1 MIVLKNAVI
10 HTVANGT
17 ITGSVAIKDNKIL
30 MVGDFEI
37 PENAEIVDCSGKH
50 ITPGFIDAHCH
61 VGVFNEGLGDMGNDG
76 NDATSPTTPQ
86 VKAADGIYPEDEA
99 FQDAIS
105 NGVTTLCVGPGS
117 ANVIGGQMCVVKPIS
132 HILEKMLVTDYVGL
146 KCAFGENPK
155 RVYGSK
161 GTMPETRMGVAAVLR
176 KALQDADAYRIK
188 RDFQLNKPQ
197 KDDEPKEPFIPEY
210 DKEIIVEVLEN
221 KKKLR
226 AHAHRMDDIQTAI
239 RIAREFNVGIV
250 IEHCTEGFK
259 IADYLAKNNI
269 PVIIGP
275 INGTKPKVELKDATL
290 ESAKILDEA
299 GVKFSMMTDAPVER
313 IGSLFDDIRLAI
325 RYGLNQESGLKAVT
339 LNPAEILGMQNELG
353 SIETG
358 KSADLNIFSGDPFD
372 FRSVVETVY
381 INGKVEYKR

>member
-1 MIVLKNAVI
+1 MIVLKDAVI

-17 ITGSVAIKDNKIL
+17 ITGSVAIEDNKIV
-30 MVGDFEI
+30 MVGDFEL
-37 PENAEIVDCSGKH
+37 PKDAEVIDCTDKQ

-61 VGVFNEGLGDMGNDG
+61 VGVFNEGMGDMGNDG

-99 FQDAIS
+99 FKDAVS
-105 NGVTTLCVGPGS
+105 NGVTTLCIGPGS

-132 HILEKMLVTDYVGL
+132 HILEEMLVNDYVGL

-176 KALQDADAYRIK
+176 KALQDADSYRIK
-188 RDFQLNKPQ
+188 RDFQLSKPQ

-239 RIAREFNVGIV
+239 RLAKEFNVGIV

-290 ESAKILDEA
+290 ESARILDEA

-325 RYGLNQESGLKAVT
+325 RYGLNPESGLRAVT
-339 LNPAEILGMQNELG
+339 LNPAEILGMQDELG

-358 KSADLNIFSGDPFD
+358 KSADLNIFNGDPFD

>member
-17 ITGSVAIKDNKIL
+17 ITGSVAIEDKKIV
-30 MVGDFEI
+30 MVGDFEL
-37 PENAEIVDCSGKH
+37 PENAEVIDCTGKH

-61 VGVFNEGLGDMGNDG
+61 VGVFNEGMGDMGNDG

-99 FQDAIS
+99 FKDAVS
-105 NGVTTLCVGPGS
+105 NGVTTLCIGPGS

-132 HILEKMLVTDYVGL
+132 HILEEMLVNDYVGL

-176 KALQDADAYRIK
+176 KALQDADSYRIK

-325 RYGLNQESGLKAVT
+325 RYGLNPDSGLRAVT
-339 LNPAEILGMQNELG
+339 LNPAEILGMQDELG

-381 INGKVEYKR
+381 INGKEEYKR